1 MEVPQTFHA
10 SIVLNVH
17 REAVFLKRTLLS
29 LDAAHAVARAD
40 GLVIELVAVLD
51 RSDDATRAVL
61 AGHDLSG
68 YGHVE
73 VLEVDNGSLGLS
85 RNDGIAK
92 ARGEFILTADADDL
106 VSTNFLKETIRAAHR
121 AGPDCLLFPE
131 YLFAFGASYH
141 IWAYRDLATV
151 TPLAFIDMHP
161 FISRV
166 CGHRQIFDNLPFAD
180 VPLSSGYAYEDWHFN
195 SRAAAAG
202 FDMSIVPG
210 TILFYRQRPGS
221 LLKQSD
227 SGSTRQIPPSPLF
240 DPKTYIEICAPYY
253 DVVADAPGARKPGD
267 PPSRSVVTRA
277 DVVKEINSANAIE
290 PLIAMPHFDYC
301 PIGSNSLHDLSAGV
315 AYYDLC
321 QAIGDTLFD
330 EVFLLPFMARGGA
343 EKYFLELLDAMYAS
357 DPLTNMLLIFGE
369 NCSGPSWEDRV
380 PPNATILDLGSLC
393 SKLSLDQ
400 RCLLTLKLLQSRTPN
415 ARIHM
420 RDSAFVGHFLKSF
433 GRLARD
439 FNCIYY
445 HFSETYQTRNGEKFI
460 YHSPLGLITDNFDA
474 FSMIVCD
481 SMTMINSDRR
491 RIGFCEE
498 KWQCLYA
505 PVSGPAVAIPRMPDA
520 SRHILWASRLDSEK
534 RPELLPLI
542 ARRLERQL
550 PSAHIH
556 VHGGTVFSGF
566 QVSQLEGLKNL
577 TFHGAYN
584 GFDSLPTNNYSI
596 LMYTSYFDGIPNTIL
611 EAMSH
616 GLAVV
621 APDIGGIPEVV
632 IDGETGLLLP
642 NLEDSEAMAEA
653 YVRAL
658 LRLHRDPSLIESF
671 SEAALA
677 LIERQHSYRTH
688 RARVAELFGLAPHH
702 AMSPP
707 ISVVPEALCYG

>member
-1 MEVPQTFHA
+1 MGSFRSLDA
-10 SIVLNVH
+10 SIILNIH

-29 LDAAHAVARAD
+29 LDAALDIARAN
-40 GLVIELVAVLD
+40 GLSIELVAVLD
-51 RSDDATRAVL
+51 RSNDATRAVL
-61 AGHDLSG
+61 AGHDLSR
-68 YGHVE
+68 YGRVDI
-73 VLEVDNGSLGLS
+73 LEVDNGSLGLS
-85 RNDGIAK
+85 RNDGIAR
-92 ARGEFILTADADDL
+92 AQAELILTADADDL
-106 VSTNFLKETIRAAHR
+106 ISSDFLVKTIITARR
-121 AGPDCLLFPE
+121 AGPDCLIFPE

-141 IWAYRDLATV
+141 IWAYRDLTTV

-166 CGHRQIFDNLPFAD
+166 CGHREIFSALPFAD
-180 VPLSSGYAYEDWHFN
+180 VQISSGYAYEDWHFN

-202 FDMSIVPG
+202 FDMSIAPG

-221 LLKQSD
+221 LLRQSD

-253 DVVADAPGARKPGD
+253 NVVADAPGATKPGD
-267 PPSRSVVTRA
+267 PPNRSLVNRPDISR
-277 DVVKEINSANAIE
+277 EINTANAIE
-290 PLIAMPHFDYC
+290 PLIALPHFDHC

-321 QAIGDTLFD
+321 QAIGDTNFD

-357 DPLTNMLLIFGE
+357 DPLTNTLLIFGE
-369 NCSGPSWEDRV
+369 NCAGPSWEDRV

-420 RDSAFVGHFLKSF
+420 RDSAFVGHFLRSF
-433 GRLARD
+433 GRLACD
-439 FNCIYY
+439 FECIYY
-445 HFSETYQTRNGEKFI
+445 HFSETYHTRNGEKFI
-460 YHSPLGLITDNFDA
+460 YHSPLGLIADNFDA
-474 FSMIVCD
+474 LSMIVCD
-481 SMTMINSDRR
+481 SMTMINSDRQ
-491 RIGFCEE
+491 RIGFCGD

-505 PVSGPAVAIPRMPDA
+505 PVRGPTIATPRAADA
-520 SRHILWASRLDSEK
+520 ACQILWASRLDSEK

-556 VHGGTVFSGF
+556 VHGGGVFGGF
-566 QVSQLEGLKNL
+566 QTAKLKGLRNL

-584 GFDSLPTNNYSI
+584 GFDSLPTDTYSI
-596 LMYTSYFDGIPNTIL
+596 FMYTSYFDGIPNTIL

-616 GLAVV
+616 GMAVI
-621 APDIGGIPEVV
+621 APAVGGIPEVV

-642 NLEDSEAMAEA
+642 NIEDDEAMAEA

-658 LRLHRDPSLIESF
+658 LRLHRDPSLIESY
-671 SEAALA
+671 SNGALA
-677 LIERQHSYRTH
+677 LIERQHSYKAH
-688 RARVAELFGLAPHH
+688 RARVAELFSPAPRP
-702 AMSPP
+702 APAAS
-707 ISVVPEALCYG
+707 SARLPEILCHG